1 MDNIGVRSTL
11 YNKSIKMIHW
21 NHSERNYASIE
32 MGRKTMKERFE
43 IYDGSAEA
51 KKAKGKSKNLSGFH
65 PLFTASA
72 RRSIA
77 LDALKIWL
85 LLGFVVGVVTG
96 IATGAGAVSVLL
108 GLLIAAVICFGF
120 RDDVYKKVYG
130 SEHDRGQLPLPEG
143 MSWEEAVDRIRR
155 EFANPDVEQ
164 VTDTADAVTFY
175 SKKRGTYQLK
185 NTADGL
191 KMTILTKPSKSS
203 KKEYLY
209 AVFSSVLL
217 SQVIAILYPEKI
229 SAEQVEEEKA
239 AVRKLFGAHKMP
251 LVIELAITAAFVA
264 FAAYV
269 LYTTLYSDSARSK
282 GISDSYL
289 NVFPSE
295 AIVGEVLDDFF
306 ADGKWDNYEQNGVTY
321 VSYTG
326 IGQNT
331 QTGEKIV
338 IGIYFK
344 LNSDK
349 TFGIDRMTWNGDTMN
364 TLEQLGVISALNDS
378 YRESHG
384 LASSNALDSAFD
396 ELENA
401 LDDALAD
408 SSSSVSMAEPES
420 ETVSTSVTESV
431 PYTETADAYDADD
444 VFPAATR
451 FDEQVTSTNGMD
463 TYSKLAGE
471 ISVDYN
477 HYDELTEEIKE
488 YFLSYGPYFRTAWLN
503 AMYTDIYED
512 TGRYGNAT
520 ALYDFVK
527 YMSFYDEITSY
538 YDPAPMSQAFHDVI
552 LSMEDQIYVDTATDR
567 EAAPYVDEVIQTA
580 EANGAELQIW

>member
-1 MDNIGVRSTL
+1 M
-11 YNKSIKMIHW
+11 
-21 NHSERNYASIE
+21 
-32 MGRKTMKERFE
+32 
-43 IYDGSAEA
+43 
-51 KKAKGKSKNLSGFH
+51 
-65 PLFTASA
+65 
-72 RRSIA
+72 
-77 LDALKIWL
+77 
-85 LLGFVVGVVTG
+85 
-96 IATGAGAVSVLL
+96 
-108 GLLIAAVICFGF
+108 GLLIAAVIYFGF

-130 SEHDRGQLPLPEG
+130 PEHDRGHLPLPEG

-155 EFANPDVEQ
+155 GFANPDVEQ
-164 VTDTADAVTFY
+164 VTDTADAMTFY
-175 SKKRGTYQLK
+175 SKKRGTYQLQ

-209 AVFSSVLL
+209 AVFSSILL

-295 AIVGEVLDDFF
+295 ATVGEVLDDFF

-331 QTGEKIV
+331 QTGEKIE
-338 IGIYFK
+338 ISIYFK

-401 LDDALAD
+401 LDDAFAD
-408 SSSSVSMAEPES
+408 SASSEAEP
-420 ETVSTSVTESV
+420 ESV

-471 ISVDYN
+471 ISAN
-477 HYDELTEEIKE
+477 HNGYEELTEEQRE
-488 YFLSYGPYFRTAWLN
+488 YFLSYGSYFQTAWLN

-512 TGRYGNAT
+512 TGRYGNAV
-520 ALYDFVK
+520 AWVDFVN
-527 YMSFYDEITSY
+527 YLYFYDEVTNYCAI
-538 YDPAPMSQAFHDVI
+538 
-552 LSMEDQIYVDTATDR
+552 TDR
-567 EAAPYVDEVIQTA
+567 IMEFQEIEFDFDDEYDTDTVTDIQAAFYVDEIIQTA

>member
-1 MDNIGVRSTL
+1 
-11 YNKSIKMIHW
+11 
-21 NHSERNYASIE
+21 
-32 MGRKTMKERFE
+32 MKELFE

-65 PLFTASA
+65 PLFTAAA

-77 LDALKIWL
+77 LDSLKIWL
-85 LLGFVVGVVTG
+85 LLGFIVGVVTG
-96 IATGAGAVSVLL
+96 IATGAGAVSVFL
-108 GLLIAAVICFGF
+108 GLLIAAVIYFGF

-130 SEHDRGQLPLPEG
+130 PEHDRGHLPLPEG

-155 EFANPDVEQ
+155 GFANPDVEQ
-164 VTDTADAVTFY
+164 VTDTADAMTFY
-175 SKKRGTYQLK
+175 SKKRGTYQLQ

-295 AIVGEVLDDFF
+295 ATVGEVLDDFF

-471 ISVDYN
+471 ISVEYN
-477 HYDELTEEIKE
+477 HYDELTEEQRE
-488 YFLSYGPYFRTAWLN
+488 YFLSYGSYFQTAWLN

-512 TGRYGNAT
+512 TGRYGNAV
-520 ALYDFVK
+520 AWVDFVN
-527 YMSFYDEITSY
+527 YLYFYDEVTNYCAI
-538 YDPAPMSQAFHDVI
+538 
-552 LSMEDQIYVDTATDR
+552 TDR
-567 EAAPYVDEVIQTA
+567 IMEFQEIEFDFDDEYDTDTVTDIQAAFYVDEIIQTA

>member
-1 MDNIGVRSTL
+1 
-11 YNKSIKMIHW
+11 
-21 NHSERNYASIE
+21 
-32 MGRKTMKERFE
+32 MKGLFE

-65 PLFTASA
+65 PLFTAAA

-85 LLGFVVGVVTG
+85 LLGFIVGVATG
-96 IATGAGAVSVLL
+96 VATGAGAVSVLL
-108 GLLIAAVICFGF
+108 GLFIAAVIYFGF

-130 SEHDRGQLPLPEG
+130 PEHDRGHLPLPEG

-155 EFANPDVEQ
+155 GFANPDVEQ
-164 VTDTADAVTFY
+164 VTDTADAMTFY

-229 SAEQVEEEKA
+229 SAEQVEEEKEV
-239 AVRKLFGAHKMP
+239 VRKLFSAHKMP

-282 GISDSYL
+282 CISDSYL
-289 NVFPSE
+289 NLFPAE
-295 AIVGEVLDDFF
+295 ATVGEVLDDFF
-306 ADGKWDNYEQNGVTY
+306 TDGKWDNYEQNGVTY

-331 QTGEKIV
+331 QTGEKIE
-338 IGIYFK
+338 ISIYFK
-344 LNSDK
+344 LNNDK

-401 LDDALAD
+401 LDEALTD
-408 SSSSVSMAEPES
+408 SASSEAAPES
-420 ETVSTSVTESV
+420 EAVSTSVTESV

-471 ISVDYN
+471 ISVEYN

>member
-1 MDNIGVRSTL
+1 
-11 YNKSIKMIHW
+11 
-21 NHSERNYASIE
+21 
-32 MGRKTMKERFE
+32 MKELFE

-77 LDALKIWL
+77 LDGLKIWL

-96 IATGAGAVSVLL
+96 VATGAGAVSVFL
-108 GLLIAAVICFGF
+108 GLLIAAVIYFGF

-130 SEHDRGQLPLPEG
+130 PEHDRGQLPLPEG

-155 EFANPDVEQ
+155 GFANPEVEQ
-164 VTDTADAVTFY
+164 VTDTADAMTFY

-191 KMTILTKPSKSS
+191 KMTILTKPSKRS

-229 SAEQVEEEKA
+229 STEQVEEEKA

-269 LYTTLYSDSARSK
+269 LYTMLYSDSARSK

-289 NVFPSE
+289 NLFPAE
-295 AIVGEVLDDFF
+295 ATVGEVLDDFF
-306 ADGKWDNYEQNGVTY
+306 TDGKWDNYEQNGVTY

-331 QTGEKIV
+331 QTGEKIE
-338 IGIYFK
+338 ISIYFK

-401 LDDALAD
+401 LDDAFAD
-408 SSSSVSMAEPES
+408 SASSEAEPES
-420 ETVSTSVTESV
+420 VSVAESV

-471 ISVDYN
+471 ISAN
-477 HYDELTEEIKE
+477 HNGYEELTEEQRE
-488 YFLSYGPYFRTAWLN
+488 YFLSYGSYFQTAWLN

-512 TGRYGNAT
+512 TGRYGNAV
-520 ALYDFVK
+520 AWVDFVN
-527 YMSFYDEITSY
+527 YLYFYDEVTNYCAI
-538 YDPAPMSQAFHDVI
+538 
-552 LSMEDQIYVDTATDR
+552 TDR
-567 EAAPYVDEVIQTA
+567 IMEFQEIEFDFDDEYDTDTVTDIQAAFYVDEIIQTA

>member
-1 MDNIGVRSTL
+1 
-11 YNKSIKMIHW
+11 
-21 NHSERNYASIE
+21 
-32 MGRKTMKERFE
+32 MKELFE

-51 KKAKGKSKNLSGFH
+51 KKAKGKSKNLNGFH

-77 LDALKIWL
+77 LDVLKIWL

-96 IATGAGAVSVLL
+96 VATGAGVVSVLL
-108 GLLIAAVICFGF
+108 GLLIAAVIYFGF

-130 SEHDRGQLPLPEG
+130 PEHDRGQLPLPEG

-155 EFANPDVEQ
+155 GFANPDVEQ
-164 VTDTADAVTFY
+164 VTDTADAMTFY

-191 KMTILTKPSKSS
+191 KMTILTRSSKSS

-282 GISDSYL
+282 GVSDGYFSA
-289 NVFPSE
+289 FP
-295 AIVGEVLDDFF
+295 AGATVGEVLDDFF
-306 ADGKWDNYEQNGVTY
+306 VNGKWENYEQDGVTFVHY
-321 VSYTG
+321 SGECVS
-326 IGQNT
+326 T
-331 QTGEKIV
+331 QTGEKATV
-338 IGIYFK
+338 GIYFK
-344 LNSDK
+344 LNNDSS
-349 TFGIDRMTWNGDTMN
+349 FEIDRMTMDGETMN
-364 TLEQLGVISALNDS
+364 LLMQNIALSEISDS
-378 YRESHG
+378 YCKDHG
-384 LASSNALDSAFD
+384 IASSNALDDAFD

-408 SSSSVSMAEPES
+408 SSSVSSTSTAESVSEPES
-420 ETVSTSVTESV
+420 ET
-431 PYTETADAYDADD
+431 YADD
-444 VFPAATR
+444 TASNSSAQTATR
-451 FDEQVTSTNGMD
+451 SDRILIGTNGVD
-463 TYSKLAGE
+463 TYSELSGD
-471 ISVDYN
+471 ISVDIN
-477 HYDELTEEIKE
+477 HYEIGEMPESTKE
-488 YFLSYGPYFRTAWLN
+488 YYLSYGNDFDTAWLN
-503 AMYTDIYED
+503 AMYTDVYVYSGKYSNLD
-512 TGRYGNAT
+512 AWDQFTRYIA
-520 ALYDFVK
+520 
-527 YMSFYDEITSY
+527 FYDEVVDYDTERAPAPELY
-538 YDPAPMSQAFHDVI
+538 DVYYAYDP
-552 LSMEDQIYVDTATDR
+552 DTEE
-567 EAAPYVDEVIQTA
+567 EAGQCVDEVIRIA
-580 EANGAELQIW
+580 EESGAEIQFY

>member
-1 MDNIGVRSTL
+1 
-11 YNKSIKMIHW
+11 
-21 NHSERNYASIE
+21 
-32 MGRKTMKERFE
+32 MKERFE
-43 IYDGSAEA
+43 IYDGRAEA

-85 LLGFVVGVVTG
+85 LLGFIVGIVTG
-96 IATGAGAVSVLL
+96 VATGAGAVSVLL
-108 GLLIAAVICFGF
+108 GLLIAAVIYFGF

-130 SEHDRGQLPLPEG
+130 PEHDRGQLPLPEG

-155 EFANPDVEQ
+155 GFANPDVEQ
-164 VTDTADAVTFY
+164 VTDTADAMTFY

-185 NTADGL
+185 NTDDGL

-295 AIVGEVLDDFF
+295 ATVGEVLDDFF

-471 ISVDYN
+471 ISVEYN

>member
-1 MDNIGVRSTL
+1 
-11 YNKSIKMIHW
+11 
-21 NHSERNYASIE
+21 
-32 MGRKTMKERFE
+32 MKERFE

-65 PLFTASA
+65 PLFTAA
-72 RRSIA
+72 TRRSIA

-96 IATGAGAVSVLL
+96 VATGAGAVSVLL
-108 GLLIAAVICFGF
+108 GLLIAAVIYFGF

-130 SEHDRGQLPLPEG
+130 PEHDRGQLPLPEG

-155 EFANPDVEQ
+155 GFANPDVEQ

-185 NTADGL
+185 NTANGL

-295 AIVGEVLDDFF
+295 ATVGEVLDDFF

-331 QTGEKIV
+331 QTGEKIE
-338 IGIYFK
+338 ISIYFK
-344 LNSDK
+344 LNNDK

-401 LDDALAD
+401 LDEALTD
-408 SSSSVSMAEPES
+408 SASSEAAPES
-420 ETVSTSVTESV
+420 EAVSTSVTESV

-471 ISVDYN
+471 ISVEYN

-488 YFLSYGPYFRTAWLN
+488 YFLSYGPYFRTACLN

>member
-1 MDNIGVRSTL
+1 
-11 YNKSIKMIHW
+11 
-21 NHSERNYASIE
+21 
-32 MGRKTMKERFE
+32 MKELFE

-85 LLGFVVGVVTG
+85 LLGFVVGAVTG
-96 IATGAGAVSVLL
+96 VATGAGAVSVLL
-108 GLLIAAVICFGF
+108 GLLIAAVIYFGF

-130 SEHDRGQLPLPEG
+130 PEHDRGQLPLPEG

-155 EFANPDVEQ
+155 GFANPDVEQ

-191 KMTILTKPSKSS
+191 KMAILTKPSKSS

-251 LVIELAITAAFVA
+251 LLIELAITAAFVA
-264 FAAYV
+264 FAVYM
-269 LYTTLYSDSARSK
+269 LYPVLYSDSARSK
-282 GISDSYL
+282 GVSDSHL
-289 NVFPSE
+289 NGFPAE
-295 AIVGEVLDDFF
+295 ATVGEVLDDFF
-306 ADGKWDNYEQNGVTY
+306 SDGKWDNYEQNGVTY

-326 IGQNT
+326 IRQNT

-420 ETVSTSVTESV
+420 ETVSVAESTVYDEPEEYTQNQTESDSTGYEIHQNSLAEDIYISIGD
-431 PYTETADAYDADD
+431 YT
-444 VFPAATR
+444 
-451 FDEQVTSTNGMD
+451 SGNM
-463 TYSKLAGE
+463 
-471 ISVDYN
+471 
-477 HYDELTEEIKE
+477 TEEQKAE
-488 YFLSYGPYFRTAWLN
+488 FRSYGENAFYSAWQD
-503 AMYTDIYED
+503 AMYSDVYRCWGRCGYLVAWEQFGDYLDFYEGIFGSERLKDYDSIYNDAPTGMETDDEAGYYVEEVFALAEKN
-512 TGRYGNAT
+512 NA
-520 ALYDFVK
+520 DMIF
-527 YMSFYDEITSY
+527 
-538 YDPAPMSQAFHDVI
+538 
-552 LSMEDQIYVDTATDR
+552 
-567 EAAPYVDEVIQTA
+567 
-580 EANGAELQIW
+580 N

>member
-1 MDNIGVRSTL
+1 
-11 YNKSIKMIHW
+11 
-21 NHSERNYASIE
+21 
-32 MGRKTMKERFE
+32 MKERFE

-65 PLFTASA
+65 PLFTAAA

-77 LDALKIWL
+77 LDGLKIWL

-96 IATGAGAVSVLL
+96 VATGAGAVSVLL
-108 GLLIAAVICFGF
+108 GVLIAAVIYFGF

-130 SEHDRGQLPLPEG
+130 PEHDRGQLPLPEG

-155 EFANPDVEQ
+155 GFANLDVEQ
-164 VTDTADAVTFY
+164 VTDTADAMTFY

-295 AIVGEVLDDFF
+295 ATVGEVLDDFF

-331 QTGEKIV
+331 QTGEKIE
-338 IGIYFK
+338 ISIYFK

-401 LDDALAD
+401 LDDAFAD
-408 SSSSVSMAEPES
+408 SASSEAEPES
-420 ETVSTSVTESV
+420 VSVAESV
-431 PYTETADAYDADD
+431 PYTETADTYDADD

-471 ISVDYN
+471 ISAN
-477 HYDELTEEIKE
+477 HNGYEELTEEQRE
-488 YFLSYGPYFRTAWLN
+488 YFLSYGSYFQTAWLN

-512 TGRYGNAT
+512 TGRYGNAV
-520 ALYDFVK
+520 AWVDFVN
-527 YMSFYDEITSY
+527 YLYFYDEVTNYCAI
-538 YDPAPMSQAFHDVI
+538 
-552 LSMEDQIYVDTATDR
+552 TDR
-567 EAAPYVDEVIQTA
+567 IMEFQEIEFDFDDEYDTDTVTDIQAAFYVDEIIQTA

>member
-1 MDNIGVRSTL
+1 
-11 YNKSIKMIHW
+11 
-21 NHSERNYASIE
+21 
-32 MGRKTMKERFE
+32 MKELFE

-65 PLFTASA
+65 PLFTAAA

-85 LLGFVVGVVTG
+85 LLGFIVGVVTG
-96 IATGAGAVSVLL
+96 VATGAGAVSVFL
-108 GLLIAAVICFGF
+108 GLLIAAVIYFGF

-130 SEHDRGQLPLPEG
+130 PEHDRGQLPLPEG

-155 EFANPDVEQ
+155 GFANPDVEQ
-164 VTDTADAVTFY
+164 ATDTADAMTFY

-239 AVRKLFGAHKMP
+239 AVRKMFGAHKMP

-282 GISDSYL
+282 CISDSYL
-289 NVFPSE
+289 NLFPEE
-295 AIVGEVLDDFF
+295 ATVGEVLDDFF
-306 ADGKWDNYEQNGVTY
+306 TDGKWDNYEQNGVTY

-331 QTGEKIV
+331 QTGEKIE
-338 IGIYFK
+338 ISIYFK
-344 LNSDK
+344 LNNDK

-378 YRESHG
+378 YRESHD

-401 LDDALAD
+401 LDEALTD
-408 SSSSVSMAEPES
+408 SASSEAAPES
-420 ETVSTSVTESV
+420 EAVSTSVTESV

-444 VFPAATR
+444 VFSAATR
-451 FDEQVTSTNGMD
+451 FDEQATSTNGMD

-471 ISVDYN
+471 ISVEYN

>member
-1 MDNIGVRSTL
+1 
-11 YNKSIKMIHW
+11 
-21 NHSERNYASIE
+21 
-32 MGRKTMKERFE
+32 MKELFE

-77 LDALKIWL
+77 LDGLKIWL

-96 IATGAGAVSVLL
+96 VATGAGAVSVFL
-108 GLLIAAVICFGF
+108 GLLIAAVIYFGF

-130 SEHDRGQLPLPEG
+130 PEHDRGQLPLPEG

-155 EFANPDVEQ
+155 GFANPDVEQ
-164 VTDTADAVTFY
+164 VTDTADAMTFY

-229 SAEQVEEEKA
+229 STEQVEEEKA

-269 LYTTLYSDSARSK
+269 LYTMLYSDSARSK

-289 NVFPSE
+289 NLFPAE
-295 AIVGEVLDDFF
+295 ATVGEVLDDFF
-306 ADGKWDNYEQNGVTY
+306 TDGKWDNYEQNGVTY

-331 QTGEKIV
+331 QTGEKIE
-338 IGIYFK
+338 ISIYFK
-344 LNSDK
+344 LNNDK

-378 YRESHG
+378 YRESHD

-401 LDDALAD
+401 LDEALTD
-408 SSSSVSMAEPES
+408 SASSEAAPES
-420 ETVSTSVTESV
+420 EALSTSVTESV

-451 FDEQVTSTNGMD
+451 FDEQATSTNGMD

>member
-1 MDNIGVRSTL
+1 
-11 YNKSIKMIHW
+11 
-21 NHSERNYASIE
+21 
-32 MGRKTMKERFE
+32 MKELFE

-65 PLFTASA
+65 PLFTAAA

-77 LDALKIWL
+77 LDSLKIWL
-85 LLGFVVGVVTG
+85 LLGFIVGVVTG
-96 IATGAGAVSVLL
+96 IATGAGAVSVFL
-108 GLLIAAVICFGF
+108 GLLIAAVIYFGF

-130 SEHDRGQLPLPEG
+130 PEHDRGQLPLPEG

-155 EFANPDVEQ
+155 GFANPDVEQ
-164 VTDTADAVTFY
+164 VTDTADATTFY

-209 AVFSSVLL
+209 AVFSSILL

-295 AIVGEVLDDFF
+295 ATVGEVLDDFF

-331 QTGEKIV
+331 QTGEKIE
-338 IGIYFK
+338 ISIYFK

-401 LDDALAD
+401 LDDAFAD
-408 SSSSVSMAEPES
+408 SASSEAEPES
-420 ETVSTSVTESV
+420 VSVAESV

-471 ISVDYN
+471 ISAN
-477 HYDELTEEIKE
+477 HNGYEELTEEQRE
-488 YFLSYGPYFRTAWLN
+488 YFLSYGSYFQTAWLN

-512 TGRYGNAT
+512 TGRYGNAV
-520 ALYDFVK
+520 AWVDFVN
-527 YMSFYDEITSY
+527 YLYFYDEVTNYCAI
-538 YDPAPMSQAFHDVI
+538 
-552 LSMEDQIYVDTATDR
+552 TDR
-567 EAAPYVDEVIQTA
+567 IMEFQEIEFDFDDEYDTDTVTDIQAAFYVDEIIQTA

>member
-1 MDNIGVRSTL
+1 
-11 YNKSIKMIHW
+11 
-21 NHSERNYASIE
+21 
-32 MGRKTMKERFE
+32 MKELFE

-51 KKAKGKSKNLSGFH
+51 KKAKGKSKNLNGFH

-77 LDALKIWL
+77 LDVLKIWL

-96 IATGAGAVSVLL
+96 VATGAGVVSVLL
-108 GLLIAAVICFGF
+108 GLLIAAVIYFGF

-130 SEHDRGQLPLPEG
+130 PEHDRGQLPLPEG

-155 EFANPDVEQ
+155 GFANPDVEQ
-164 VTDTADAVTFY
+164 VTDTADAMTFY

-191 KMTILTKPSKSS
+191 KMTILTRSSKSS

-282 GISDSYL
+282 GVSDGYFSA
-289 NVFPSE
+289 FP
-295 AIVGEVLDDFF
+295 AGATVGEVLDDFF
-306 ADGKWDNYEQNGVTY
+306 VNGKWENYEQDGVTFVHY
-321 VSYTG
+321 SGECVS
-326 IGQNT
+326 T
-331 QTGEKIV
+331 QTGEKATV
-338 IGIYFK
+338 GIYFK
-344 LNSDK
+344 LNNDSS
-349 TFGIDRMTWNGDTMN
+349 FEIDRMTMDGETMN
-364 TLEQLGVISALNDS
+364 LLMQNIALSEISDS
-378 YRESHG
+378 YCKDHG
-384 LASSNALDSAFD
+384 IASSNALDDAFD

-408 SSSSVSMAEPES
+408 SSSVSSTSTAESVSEPES
-420 ETVSTSVTESV
+420 ET
-431 PYTETADAYDADD
+431 YADD
-444 VFPAATR
+444 TASNSSAQTATR
-451 FDEQVTSTNGMD
+451 SDRILIGTNGVD
-463 TYSKLAGE
+463 TYSELSGD
-471 ISVDYN
+471 ISVDIN
-477 HYDELTEEIKE
+477 HYEIGEMPESTKE
-488 YFLSYGPYFRTAWLN
+488 YYLSYGNDFDTAWLN
-503 AMYTDIYED
+503 AMYTDVYVYSGKYSNLD
-512 TGRYGNAT
+512 AWDQFTRYIA
-520 ALYDFVK
+520 
-527 YMSFYDEITSY
+527 FYDEVVDYDTERAPAPELY
-538 YDPAPMSQAFHDVI
+538 DVYYAYDP
-552 LSMEDQIYVDTATDR
+552 DTEE
-567 EAAPYVDEVIQTA
+567 EAGQCVDEVIQIA
-580 EANGAELQIW
+580 EESGAEIQFY

>member
-1 MDNIGVRSTL
+1 
-11 YNKSIKMIHW
+11 
-21 NHSERNYASIE
+21 
-32 MGRKTMKERFE
+32 MKALFE

-65 PLFTASA
+65 PLFTASV

-77 LDALKIWL
+77 LDSLKIWL
-85 LLGFVVGVVTG
+85 MLGFVVGVVTG
-96 IATGAGAVSVLL
+96 VATGAGAVSVLL
-108 GLLIAAVICFGF
+108 GLLIAAVIYFGF

-130 SEHDRGQLPLPEG
+130 PEHDRGHLPLPEG

-155 EFANPDVEQ
+155 GFANPDVEQ
-164 VTDTADAVTFY
+164 VTDTADAMTFY
-175 SKKRGTYQLK
+175 SKKRGTYQLQ

-209 AVFSSVLL
+209 AVFSSILL

-295 AIVGEVLDDFF
+295 ATVGEVLDDFF

-331 QTGEKIV
+331 QTGEKIE
-338 IGIYFK
+338 ISIYFK

-401 LDDALAD
+401 LDDAFAD
-408 SSSSVSMAEPES
+408 SASSEAEPES
-420 ETVSTSVTESV
+420 VSVAESV

-471 ISVDYN
+471 ISAN
-477 HYDELTEEIKE
+477 HNGYEELTEEQRE
-488 YFLSYGPYFRTAWLN
+488 YFLSYGSYFQTAWLN

-512 TGRYGNAT
+512 TGRYGNAV
-520 ALYDFVK
+520 AWVDFVN
-527 YMSFYDEITSY
+527 YLYFYDEVTNYCAI
-538 YDPAPMSQAFHDVI
+538 
-552 LSMEDQIYVDTATDR
+552 TDR
-567 EAAPYVDEVIQTA
+567 IMEFQEIEFDFDDEYDTDTVTDIQAAFYVDEIIQTA

>member
-1 MDNIGVRSTL
+1 
-11 YNKSIKMIHW
+11 
-21 NHSERNYASIE
+21 
-32 MGRKTMKERFE
+32 MKELFE

-65 PLFTASA
+65 PLFTAAA

-85 LLGFVVGVVTG
+85 LLGFIVGVATG
-96 IATGAGAVSVLL
+96 VATGAGAVSVLL
-108 GLLIAAVICFGF
+108 GLFIAAVIYFGF

-130 SEHDRGQLPLPEG
+130 PEHDRGHLPLPEG

-155 EFANPDVEQ
+155 GFANQDVEQ

-191 KMTILTKPSKSS
+191 KMTILTKPSKNS

-239 AVRKLFGAHKMP
+239 AVRKLFSAHKMP

-282 GISDSYL
+282 CISDSYL
-289 NVFPSE
+289 NLFPAE
-295 AIVGEVLDDFF
+295 ATVGEVLDDFF
-306 ADGKWDNYEQNGVTY
+306 TDGKWDNYEQNGVTY

-331 QTGEKIV
+331 QTAEKIE
-338 IGIYFK
+338 ISIYFK
-344 LNSDK
+344 LNNDK

-401 LDDALAD
+401 LDEALTD
-408 SSSSVSMAEPES
+408 SASSEAAPES
-420 ETVSTSVTESV
+420 EAVSTSVTESV

-451 FDEQVTSTNGMD
+451 FDEQATSTNGMD

-471 ISVDYN
+471 ISVEYN

>member
-1 MDNIGVRSTL
+1 
-11 YNKSIKMIHW
+11 
-21 NHSERNYASIE
+21 
-32 MGRKTMKERFE
+32 MKELFE

-96 IATGAGAVSVLL
+96 VATGAGAVSVLL
-108 GLLIAAVICFGF
+108 GLLIAAVIYFGF

-130 SEHDRGQLPLPEG
+130 PEHDRGQLPLPDG

-155 EFANPDVEQ
+155 GFANPDVEQ

-289 NVFPSE
+289 NLFPEE
-295 AIVGEVLDDFF
+295 ATVGEVLDGFF
-306 ADGKWDNYEQNGVTY
+306 ANGTWENYEQDGVTFVHY
-321 VSYTG
+321 SGECV
-326 IGQNT
+326 NT
-331 QTGEKIV
+331 QTGEEI
-338 IGIYFK
+338 IMGIYFK
-344 LNSDK
+344 LKEDK
-349 TFGIDRMTWNGDTMN
+349 SFSIDRMTMDGETMN
-364 TLEQLGVISALNDS
+364 LLEQYAVLSKISDS
-378 YRESHG
+378 YCKDHG
-384 LASSNALDSAFD
+384 IASSNALD

-401 LDDALAD
+401 LDDAFAD

-420 ETVSTSVTESV
+420 ET
-431 PYTETADAYDADD
+431 YTEDTDSDNSAQT
-444 VFPAATR
+444 ATR
-451 FDEQVTSTNGMD
+451 SDRKVVSTNGMD
-463 TYSKLAGE
+463 TYSELSGE
-471 ISVDYN
+471 ISVDVN
-477 HYDELTEEIKE
+477 HYEIGEMPENVKE
-488 YFLSYGPYFRTAWLN
+488 YYLSYGSDFDTAWLN
-503 AMYTDIYED
+503 ALYTDVYEYSGKYSNQVAWERFTEYMVFYD
-512 TGRYGNAT
+512 EVVDYNNELAPAP
-520 ALYDFVK
+520 ALYDV
-527 YMSFYDEITSY
+527 YYA
-538 YDPAPMSQAFHDVI
+538 YDPATEEEAALCVDDVI
-552 LSMEDQIYVDTATDR
+552 QI
-567 EAAPYVDEVIQTA
+567 A
-580 EANGAELQIW
+580 EENGAEIQIW

>member
-1 MDNIGVRSTL
+1 
-11 YNKSIKMIHW
+11 
-21 NHSERNYASIE
+21 
-32 MGRKTMKERFE
+32 MKERFE

-65 PLFTASA
+65 PLFTAAA

-96 IATGAGAVSVLL
+96 VATGAGVVSVLL
-108 GLLIAAVICFGF
+108 GLLIAAVIYFGF

-130 SEHDRGQLPLPEG
+130 PEHDRGQLPLPEG

-155 EFANPDVEQ
+155 GFANLDVEQ
-164 VTDTADAVTFY
+164 VTDTADAMTFY

-239 AVRKLFGAHKMP
+239 AVRKLFSAHKMP

-269 LYTTLYSDSARSK
+269 LYTTFYSDSARSK
-282 GISDSYL
+282 CISDSYL
-289 NVFPSE
+289 NLFPAE
-295 AIVGEVLDDFF
+295 ATVGEVLDDFF
-306 ADGKWDNYEQNGVTY
+306 TDGKWDNYEQNGVTY

-331 QTGEKIV
+331 QTGEKIE
-338 IGIYFK
+338 ISIYFK
-344 LNSDK
+344 LNNDK

-378 YRESHG
+378 YRESYG
-384 LASSNALDSAFD
+384 LASSNALDEALTDSA
-396 ELENA
+396 
-401 LDDALAD
+401 
-408 SSSSVSMAEPES
+408 SSEAAPES
-420 ETVSTSVTESV
+420 EAASTSVTESV

-471 ISVDYN
+471 ISVEYN

-488 YFLSYGPYFRTAWLN
+488 YFLSYGSYFRTAWLN

>member
-1 MDNIGVRSTL
+1 
-11 YNKSIKMIHW
+11 
-21 NHSERNYASIE
+21 
-32 MGRKTMKERFE
+32 MKELFE

-77 LDALKIWL
+77 LDGLKIW

-96 IATGAGAVSVLL
+96 VATGAGAVSVFL
-108 GLLIAAVICFGF
+108 GFLIAAVIYFGF

-130 SEHDRGQLPLPEG
+130 PEHDRGQLPLPEG

-155 EFANPDVEQ
+155 GFANPDVEQ
-164 VTDTADAVTFY
+164 VTDTADAMTFY

-229 SAEQVEEEKA
+229 STEQVEEEKA

-269 LYTTLYSDSARSK
+269 LYTMLYSDSARSK

-289 NVFPSE
+289 NLFPAE
-295 AIVGEVLDDFF
+295 ATVGEVLDDFF
-306 ADGKWDNYEQNGVTY
+306 TDGKWDNYEQNGVTY

-331 QTGEKIV
+331 QTGEKIE
-338 IGIYFK
+338 ISIYFK
-344 LNSDK
+344 LNNDK

-378 YRESHG
+378 YRESHD

-401 LDDALAD
+401 LDEALTD
-408 SSSSVSMAEPES
+408 SASSEAAPES
-420 ETVSTSVTESV
+420 EAVSTSVTESV

-451 FDEQVTSTNGMD
+451 FDEQATSTNGMD

-471 ISVDYN
+471 ISVEYN

-538 YDPAPMSQAFHDVI
+538 YDPAPMSQALHDVI

>member
-1 MDNIGVRSTL
+1 
-11 YNKSIKMIHW
+11 
-21 NHSERNYASIE
+21 
-32 MGRKTMKERFE
+32 MKELFE

-51 KKAKGKSKNLSGFH
+51 KKAKGKPKNLSGFH
-65 PLFTASA
+65 PLFTAAA

-85 LLGFVVGVVTG
+85 LLGFIVGIVTG
-96 IATGAGAVSVLL
+96 VATGAGAVSVLL
-108 GLLIAAVICFGF
+108 GLLIAAVIYFGF

-130 SEHDRGQLPLPEG
+130 PEHDRGQLPLPEG

-155 EFANPDVEQ
+155 GFANPDVEQ
-164 VTDTADAVTFY
+164 VTDTANAMTFY
-175 SKKRGTYQLK
+175 SKKRGSYQLK

-251 LVIELAITAAFVA
+251 LLIELAITVAFVA

-295 AIVGEVLDDFF
+295 ATVGEVLDDFF

-331 QTGEKIV
+331 QTGEKIE
-338 IGIYFK
+338 ISIYFK
-344 LNSDK
+344 LNNDK

-401 LDDALAD
+401 LDEALTD
-408 SSSSVSMAEPES
+408 SASSEAAPES
-420 ETVSTSVTESV
+420 EAVSTSVTESV

-471 ISVDYN
+471 ISVEYN

>member
-1 MDNIGVRSTL
+1 
-11 YNKSIKMIHW
+11 
-21 NHSERNYASIE
+21 
-32 MGRKTMKERFE
+32 MKELFE

-77 LDALKIWL
+77 LDGLKIWL

-96 IATGAGAVSVLL
+96 VATGAGAVSVLL
-108 GLLIAAVICFGF
+108 GLLIAAVIYFGF

-130 SEHDRGQLPLPEG
+130 PEHDRGQLPLPEE

-155 EFANPDVEQ
+155 GFASLDVEQ
-164 VTDTADAVTFY
+164 VTDTADAMTFY

-269 LYTTLYSDSARSK
+269 LYTTLYSDSAHSK

-289 NVFPSE
+289 NLFPEE
-295 AIVGEVLDDFF
+295 ATVGEVLDGFF
-306 ADGKWDNYEQNGVTY
+306 ANGEWENYEQDGVTFVHY
-321 VSYTG
+321 SGECV
-326 IGQNT
+326 NT
-331 QTGEKIV
+331 QTGEEIV
-338 IGIYFK
+338 MGIYFK
-344 LNSDK
+344 LKEDK
-349 TFGIDRMTWNGDTMN
+349 SFSIDRMTMDGETMN
-364 TLEQLGVISALNDS
+364 LLEQYAVLSKISDS
-378 YRESHG
+378 YCKDHG
-384 LASSNALDSAFD
+384 IASSNALD

-401 LDDALAD
+401 LDDAFAD

-471 ISVDYN
+471 ISVEYN

-552 LSMEDQIYVDTATDR
+552 LSMEDQIDVDTATDR